1 MKSTNAE
8 IEARAAKAARGEG
21 YDWNT
26 TPIGETDTA
35 RRTDPMSGGGCRL
48 GDGWWQHSEPDFLK
62 QQGQRFARSAATLG
76 EISGGLRTS
85 SRRSYGRDATAD
97 PRTEEEKYNET
108 TGANDAS
115 YEFADYL
122 PASDED
128 AYSWLTNLYI
138 YVEQTPDREAAFEAL
153 KKYIHSF
160 ELGTRGA
167 DLDGSKLRDLLRAL
181 CGQPGGLLTRRAA

>member
-1 MKSTNAE
+1 M
-8 IEARAAKAARGEG
+8 RG
-21 YDWNT
+21 
-26 TPIGETDTA
+26 A
-35 RRTDPMSGGGCRL
+35 GCRI

-62 QQGQRFARSAATLG
+62 QQGQRFARSAATLE

-128 AYSWLTNLYI
+128 AYSWLTNLRI
-138 YVEQTPDREAAFEAL
+138 YVEATDERQAAFDRLAEYVNGFPL
-153 KKYIHSF
+153 GSRGG
-160 ELGTRGA
+160 EL
-167 DLDGSKLRDLLRAL
+167 SESVLRDLLTAL
-181 CGQPGGLLTRRAA
+181 CGAPGGLLTRRKN